1 MSLWD
6 DFTKTLESVVKE
18 IIKTPVG
25 LIDNIP
31 KLATRAVMPTIQKV
45 APPINKYVVGPVAG
59 QVSKTAS
66 GIMQGFNA
74 AGYSVG
80 GTQAGVIA
88 NAGINMATSR
98 IASQSGIDLS
108 GNAAVAMSD
117 LLKDQTAPRIQQY
130 DPMLATSVAA
140 EKYVFSPVIKRP
152 IATAALVAD
161 PTSALYDDGVYGKG
175 FQWDDV
181 RAAYNRTEKVSLG
194 IALTKSLYNPLLH
207 ITGLDETA
215 KKQGLD
221 LDNVNL
227 WNDEDIKKNF
237 TDNTLG
243 RYMSGITDAVVGNIA
258 IQAGITGGLGALK
271 LGARAAGFT
280 NNLKLKDVESLSKA
294 EKLITDHFTPGGT
307 KSQFGSDV
315 ERLAASKDPN
325 EIMDILSVHTNNPR
339 LPNLIRNT
347 EDPLV
352 VRDFI
357 LADKGYGPA
366 IERLSTLKMS
376 DDLWIMSDAGKEL
389 YAEFIKTGKMP
400 QFTFEQR
407 KRVSAAFDD
416 AIAKNEKHQEVF
428 DAFMRDERI
437 IGPTTQQMSAVGMN
451 PGELDMVPRMF
462 GKDYKP
468 MEPIIG
474 SSIYS
479 KVRTRSS
486 ELRTAAVNADFSKV
500 GGMTQVIVG
509 RKGAPTALIKF
520 VSGKMPRGVVTNS
533 GLRPFDA
540 IEEVNAHFDDLTLFR
555 NGSTPIKIIKD
566 GEFTTIPAS
575 EYRRNFIAE
584 YLDAPTDGERGMIL
598 DKLNAALIYDVARTH
613 GVPQRYVEAFV
624 EQATTNLRKFHNDLS
639 VESFAMD
646 PSGVRIQ
653 VDPNTQRQL
662 RNGTPLLPVGSIEA
676 DILRSKGKAAKVRG
690 GVADAAN
697 FTYEFGNKAFSFT
710 QLVRPSYIGK
720 NSIIEPLVVSVL
732 SHGSKAVTDEFA
744 SMFKNAVTNNKN
756 RVLRA
761 IQASSNLTSP
771 AKKALADD
779 FELLTKEYND
789 SVELVE
795 NHIAEYSDY
804 FIRTDGRSPQTKF
817 ENSDRVRR
825 DLNQAERQ
833 LRDIEERINDAAPEF
848 TKAITKQPTLYG
860 LTRRVVY
867 LENLAKNSPKFNTKV
882 ELFPGL
888 TSYKDGGSGGLPGT
902 GETVG
907 LVKTSAL
914 KGMNGNEPGNTE
926 ALASYRKSLRE
937 GKGFAIRDYEGK
949 PYQDPVMVVYDNET
963 GLAYVG
969 EGNHRLQAA
978 IDENIPYVPVRVVRG
993 RTSEM
998 KVDIKQGKFPKQI
1011 KGNKEPKFVETRPGS
1026 EGKPVGEGY
1035 VPPEMH
1041 PSYVFDEKYIVP
1053 KDEYTQVSTVVSA
1066 IGSDIANAK
1075 AAIAKAA
1082 GDINTLAPD
1091 LRAIEKLIATQYA
1104 KLDAKIQEFG
1114 RIHGERADLYF
1125 VSENRS
1131 VKYGSQRPFTAV
1143 MPNGEKVEGIPQFG
1157 DKNSLGTAYQSEVA
1171 NTHTRQI
1178 ELTGNKIFG
1187 SKINMFNRRG
1197 PAEITD
1203 ITSPY
1208 YFDELAFVVNNYM
1221 KGDILVDQILSGS
1234 TRAELLA
1241 WGKTRQGSSY
1251 AREFGKSKE
1260 DIVSIID
1267 NQVAYVN
1274 RYLPSEEAQILVSRG
1289 EVSGNELAG
1298 ILSKRPQD
1306 LTPIHPLDVAY
1317 ETKTPGTANFSETL
1331 DRLTAKAWTTLATP
1345 ENKIRYAWASTEYK
1359 QRVTDKLA
1367 ALQAQGYEINSTSV
1381 INGIRQ
1387 SSAAE
1392 VVQELEKTFYSIR
1405 RQNRALFTARTVMAF
1420 PTASASGIYR
1430 YSRMALK
1437 NPARFGGFLNSYYGL
1452 YNSFGVDKY
1461 GNPVDNPLKAEYF
1474 IVPGTKE
1481 MGLNAGKGIMLPARA
1496 TNFAVN
1502 FAGPSYI
1509 VPISIGQIYKN
1520 TPLKDGTVKKIVDN
1534 SIGKIPGYSY
1544 DELFPFGV
1552 ETDLKKAVPGAFTPG
1567 WLPSLRKYLQPNGD
1581 GSLDWTNSLISEYE
1595 YQGMLYDLDMGPRPT
1610 HDSVYKAAKNNF
1622 KTKFIWQF
1630 GSLVGTPAYV
1640 ETRPMGVFQDFFN
1653 AKANSYSA
1661 MKKLDGTPLYSR
1673 TEAAALA
1680 EKDLNAMLRLPKGKK
1695 FPTDRINQKA
1705 YTKVTYVPRSQEAI
1719 DRIWTEHAGL
1729 AEKLASL
1736 DAGGSLVGL
1745 LTADLPV
1752 GTNPQAGK
1760 FLDDPNR
1767 TLPGGD
1773 YLNNRVKTIA
1783 QMDARLEKS
1792 RYWKAYTDVKNS
1804 YDEAAKNA
1812 GYASYRSV
1820 PELVDELRKYAS
1832 QLGESSPVWN
1842 SAYKKSL
1849 NGDNAVT
1856 QAIGLRTVLNDK
1868 KFMEQYGNTQFWQ
1881 HAKAFMS
1888 YRDDYAKLRADV
1900 PAGSKTLVQEY
1911 WVNYLEKTRKDWD
1924 PALMNMIDRYF
1935 INDSLAS
1942 TNIKPKENK

>member
-6 DFTKTLESVVKE
+6 DFTKTLSSAAKE
-18 IIKTPVG
+18 FSKGPGGWITDVAKIAAPVIAKP
-25 LIDNIP
+25 LN
-31 KLATRAVMPTIQKV
+31 QYV
-45 APPINKYVVGPVAG
+45 AKPVAG

-66 GIMQGFNA
+66 GIMQGFGA
-74 AGYSVG
+74 AGWTPG
-80 GTQAGVIA
+80 GTQAGVVA
-88 NAGINMATSR
+88 SAGANMALSR
-98 IASQSGIDLS
+98 IASQTGVDIS
-108 GNAAVAMSD
+108 NEAAAAMSG
-117 LLKDQTAPRIQQY
+117 LLTNQTNARVQQY
-130 DPMLATSVAA
+130 DPMLATAVAA
-140 EKYVFSPVIKRP
+140 EKYVFSPAIKRP
-152 IATAALVAD
+152 IATAALMAD
-161 PTSALYDDGVYGKG
+161 PSSPLYDAGVYGKG
-175 FQWDDV
+175 FQWDDI
-181 RAAYNRTEKVSLG
+181 RAAYNRSEDVSLG

-207 ITGLDETA
+207 ITGLDE
-215 KKQGLD
+215 KVKEQGLD

-227 WNDEDIKKNF
+227 WDDADIKKNF

-258 IQAGITGGLGALK
+258 IQAGVTGGLSVLK
-271 LGARAAGFT
+271 LGAARAGFT
-280 NNLKLKDVESLSKA
+280 NNLKLSDAESLVKA
-294 EKLITDHFTPGGT
+294 EKLITDHFAEGGV
-307 KSQFGSDV
+307 KSQFGNDV

-366 IERLSTLKMS
+366 IERLTTLKMS
-376 DDLWIMSDAGKEL
+376 DDMWIMSDAGKEL
-389 YAEFIKTGKMP
+389 YAEFLKTGKMP

-416 AIAKNEKHQEVF
+416 AIAKNEKHQEIF
-428 DAFMRDERI
+428 DTFMRDERI
-437 IGPTTQQMSAVGMN
+437 IGPTTEQMAAVGMN
-451 PGELDMVPRMF
+451 PGELDMLPRLF

-479 KVRTRSS
+479 KVRTRAS
-486 ELRTAAVNADFSKV
+486 ELRTAAVNSDFSKV

-540 IEEVNAHFDDLTLFR
+540 IEEVNAHFDDLKLFR
-555 NGSTPIKIIKD
+555 NGNTPIKIIKD

-575 EYRRNFIAE
+575 EYRKSFIAE
-584 YLDAPTDGERGMIL
+584 YLSAPTDGERGIIL
-598 DKLNAALIYDVARTH
+598 DKLNAQLIYDVARTH

-624 EQATTNLRKFHNDLS
+624 EQATTNLRKFHNDLA
-639 VESFAMD
+639 VESYSMD
-646 PSGVRIQ
+646 PAGVRVQ

-662 RNGTPLLPVGSIEA
+662 RNATPLLPVGTIEA
-676 DILRSKGKAAKVRG
+676 DILRAKGNVARKLGGKAADVTDF
-690 GVADAAN
+690 A
-697 FTYEFGNKAFSFT
+697 YEFGNKAFSFT

-744 SMFKNAVTNNKN
+744 SAVKNAVSNNKN

-771 AKKALADD
+771 AKKALAND
-779 FELLTKEYND
+779 FELLSKEYTD
-789 SVELVE
+789 AVELVE

-804 FIRTDGRSPQTKF
+804 FINPNGRSPQTKI
-817 ENSDRVRR
+817 ENADRVRR

-848 TKAITKQPTLYG
+848 TKEMTKQPTLYG
-860 LTRRVVY
+860 LTRRVKY
-867 LENLAKNSPKFNTKV
+867 LEKLGNPKF
-882 ELFPGL
+882 
-888 TSYKDGGSGGLPGT
+888 
-902 GETVG
+902 
-907 LVKTSAL
+907 A
-914 KGMNGNEPGNTE
+914 
-926 ALASYRKSLRE
+926 
-937 GKGFAIRDYEGK
+937 
-949 PYQDPVMVVYDNET
+949 
-963 GLAYVG
+963 
-969 EGNHRLQAA
+969 
-978 IDENIPYVPVRVVRG
+978 
-993 RTSEM
+993 
-998 KVDIKQGKFPKQI
+998 
-1011 KGNKEPKFVETRPGS
+1011 
-1026 EGKPVGEGY
+1026 
-1035 VPPEMH
+1035 
-1041 PSYVFDEKYIVP
+1041 
-1053 KDEYTQVSTVVSA
+1053 
-1066 IGSDIANAK
+1066 SDIANAK
-1075 AAIAKAA
+1075 AAIVKAA

-1091 LRAIEKLIATQYA
+1091 LQAIEKLIAAQYA

-1114 RIHGERADLYF
+1114 KIHGERAKLF
-1125 VSENRS
+1125 LVSEDRS
-1131 VKYGSQRPFTAV
+1131 VKYGSQKPFNAV
-1143 MPNGEKVEGIPQFG
+1143 MPNGEVVKGIPQFG
-1157 DKNSLGTAYQSEVA
+1157 SKNHLGTAYQSEVS

-1187 SKINMFNRRG
+1187 SKVNMFNRRG

-1203 ITSPY
+1203 ITSPH
-1208 YFDELAFVVNNYM
+1208 YFDELSFVVNNYM
-1221 KGDILVDQILSGS
+1221 KGDILVDQILGGAS
-1234 TRAELLA
+1234 RAELLA
-1241 WGKTRQGSSY
+1241 WGKTRQASSY
-1251 AREFGKSKE
+1251 AKEFGKSRE

-1267 NQVAYVN
+1267 NQIAYVN
-1274 RYLPSEEAQILVSRG
+1274 RYLPSEQAQALAARG
-1289 EVSGNELAG
+1289 EVNGNELAA
-1298 ILSKRPQD
+1298 ILSERPQD

-1359 QRVTDKLA
+1359 QRITDKLA
-1367 ALQAQGYEINSTSV
+1367 ALQAQGYEVNSTSV
-1381 INGIRQ
+1381 INAIRQ

-1405 RQNRALFTARTVMAF
+1405 RQNRALFMARTVMAF

-1430 YSRMALK
+1430 YSRMAVQ

-1461 GNPVDNPLKAEYF
+1461 GNPVDNVMDAQYF

-1502 FAGPSYI
+1502 FAGPSWL
-1509 VPISIGQIYKN
+1509 VPVSLGQIYAN
-1520 TPLKDGTVKKIVDN
+1520 SPLKDGTVKKIVDS

-1544 DELFPFGV
+1544 DELFPYGV
-1552 ETDLKKAVPGAFTPG
+1552 ETDLKKSVPGSFTPG

-1581 GSLDWTNSLISEYE
+1581 GSIDWTNSLISEYS
-1595 YQGMLYDLDMGPRPT
+1595 YQAALYDMKMGPAPT
-1610 HDSVYKAAKNNF
+1610 HDSVYKAAKKNF
-1622 KTKFIWQF
+1622 RTKFLWQF

-1640 ETRPMGVFQDFFN
+1640 ETKPMGIFQDFYN
-1653 AKANSYSA
+1653 AKADGYLA
-1661 MKKLDGTPLYSR
+1661 MKTPDGQPVYNR
-1673 TEAAALA
+1673 TEAATLA
-1680 EKDLNAMLRLPKGKK
+1680 EQDLNTMLRLPKGKK
-1695 FPTDRINQKA
+1695 FPVDLLNQKA
-1705 YTKVTYVPRSQEAI
+1705 YSKVTYIPRSQEAI
-1719 DRIWTEHAGL
+1719 DRIWTEHSAL
-1729 AEKLASL
+1729 AEKLGSL
-1736 DAGGSLVGL
+1736 DATGSLVGL

-1752 GTNPQAGK
+1752 GKNPQAGK

-1767 TLPGGD
+1767 TLPGGE
-1773 YLNNRVKTIA
+1773 YLNNRIKTIE
-1783 QMDARLEKS
+1783 QVDARLERS
-1792 RYWKAYTDVKNS
+1792 RYWKAYSDVKN
-1804 YDEAAKNA
+1804 DWDKAAKDA

-1820 PELVDELRKYAS
+1820 PELVEALREYAK
-1832 QLGESSPVWN
+1832 QLGQASPVWN
-1842 SAYKKSL
+1842 AAYKKSV

-1856 QAIGLRTVLNDK
+1856 QAIGLQTVLNDK
-1868 KFMEQYGNTQFWQ
+1868 NFMKQYGNTNFWQ

-1888 YRDDYAKLRADV
+1888 YRDDYAKLYADA

-1911 WVNYLEKTRKDWD
+1911 WLDYVAKTRNDWD
-1924 PALMNMIDRYF
+1924 PALGNMIDRYF
-1935 INDSLAS
+1935 INDNLNT
-1942 TNIKPKENK
+1942 TNAMPEPKKKEKK

>member
-1 MSLWD
+1 VSLWD
-6 DFTKTLESVVKE
+6 DFTKTFGSVVKE
-18 IIKTPVG
+18 ISKG
-25 LIDNIP
+25 
-31 KLATRAVMPTIQKV
+31 PTGWLSSTVKAAAPIV
-45 APPINKYVVGPVAG
+45 APPVQKYVAAPVGRQIA
-59 QVSKTAS
+59 KTAS
-66 GIMQGFNA
+66 GIMEGFNA
-74 AGYSVG
+74 AGYSLG
-80 GTQAGVIA
+80 GGPGGVVAKAGTNIA
-88 NAGINMATSR
+88 IPR
-98 IASQSGIDLS
+98 IAAQSGLDLS
-108 GNAAVAMSD
+108 STAAAEMST
-117 LLKDQTAPRIQQY
+117 LLNEQITPKINQY
-130 DPMLATSVAA
+130 DPLLAVAVGA

-175 FQWDDV
+175 FQWDDI
-181 RAAYNRTEKVSLG
+181 RAAYNRTEDVSLG

-207 ITGLDETA
+207 IAGLDEEV
-215 KKQGLD
+215 KRQGLD

-227 WNDEDIKKNF
+227 WDDADIKKNF

-243 RYMSGITDAVVGNIA
+243 RYMSGLTDAVVGNVA
-258 IQAGITGGLGALK
+258 IQAGISGTLGVSK
-271 LGARAAGFT
+271 LLASAAGFT
-280 NNLKLKDVESLSKA
+280 NSLKLKDVESLSKA

-339 LPNLIRNT
+339 IVNLVRNT

-366 IERLSTLKMS
+366 IERLTTLNMA

-389 YAEFIKTGKMP
+389 YANFVKNGELP

-407 KRVSAAFDD
+407 KRVSKAFDD
-416 AIAKNEKHQEVF
+416 SIAKNEKHQEVF

-474 SSIYS
+474 ASIYS
-479 KVRTRSS
+479 KVRTRAS
-486 ELRTAAVNADFSKV
+486 ELRTAAVNSDFSKV
-500 GGMTQVIVG
+500 GGMTQVVIG

-520 VSGKMPRGVVTNS
+520 VTGKMPRGIVTNS

-540 IEEVNAHFDDLTLFR
+540 LEEINAHFDDLTLFR
-555 NGSTPIKIIKD
+555 NGSSPIRIIKD

-575 EYRRNFIAE
+575 EYRKNFISE

-598 DKLNAALIYDVARTH
+598 DRLNAALIYDVARTH
-613 GVPQRYVEAFV
+613 GVPQKYVQEFV
-624 EQATTNLRKFHNDLS
+624 EQATNNLKKFHNDLS
-639 VESFAMD
+639 VESYAMD

-662 RNGTPLLPVGSIEA
+662 RNGTPLLPVGAIEA
-676 DILRSKGKAAKVRG
+676 DILRAKGGAARKLG
-690 GVADAAN
+690 GAVADAGDFA
-697 FTYEFGNKAFSFT
+697 YEFGNRAFSFT

-720 NSIIEPLVVSVL
+720 NSVIEPLVISVM
-732 SHGSKAVTDEFA
+732 SHGSKVATDEFA
-744 SMFKNAVTNNKN
+744 STLKNAVANNKN

-771 AKKALADD
+771 AKKAIAKD
-779 FELLTKEYND
+779 FDLLTKEYTD
-789 SVELVE
+789 TVELVE
-795 NHIAEYSDY
+795 NHIAEYSEY
-804 FIRTDGRSPQTKF
+804 FIKADGRSPQTKF
-817 ENSDRVRR
+817 ENADRVRR
-825 DLNQAERQ
+825 DLNQAEKQ

-848 TKAITKQPTLYG
+848 TKVVTKQPTLYG

-867 LENLAKNSPKFNTKV
+867 LEKL
-882 ELFPGL
+882 
-888 TSYKDGGSGGLPGT
+888 
-902 GETVG
+902 
-907 LVKTSAL
+907 
-914 KGMNGNEPGNTE
+914 GNP
-926 ALASYRKSLRE
+926 ALA
-937 GKGFAIRDYEGK
+937 
-949 PYQDPVMVVYDNET
+949 
-963 GLAYVG
+963 
-969 EGNHRLQAA
+969 
-978 IDENIPYVPVRVVRG
+978 
-993 RTSEM
+993 
-998 KVDIKQGKFPKQI
+998 
-1011 KGNKEPKFVETRPGS
+1011 
-1026 EGKPVGEGY
+1026 
-1035 VPPEMH
+1035 
-1041 PSYVFDEKYIVP
+1041 
-1053 KDEYTQVSTVVSA
+1053 
-1066 IGSDIANAK
+1066 SDIANAK
-1075 AAIAKAA
+1075 AAIVKAA

-1091 LRAIEKLIATQYA
+1091 LKAIDSLIASQYA

-1114 RIHGERADLYF
+1114 KIHGERADLYF

-1143 MPNGEKVEGIPQFG
+1143 MPNGERVEGIPQFG
-1157 DKNSLGTAYQSEVA
+1157 SKNNLGTAYQSEVA

-1187 SKINMFNRRG
+1187 SKVNMFNRRG
-1197 PAEITD
+1197 PAEVTD

-1208 YFDELAFVVNNYM
+1208 YFDELAYVVNNYM

-1241 WGKTRQGSSY
+1241 WGKTRQASSY
-1251 AREFGKSKE
+1251 AREFGKNKE
-1260 DIVSIID
+1260 DIVAIID
-1267 NQVAYVN
+1267 NQIAYVN

-1289 EVSGNELAG
+1289 EVNGNELAS

-1317 ETKTPGTANFSETL
+1317 ETKTSGVANFAETL
-1331 DRLTAKAWTTLATP
+1331 DRLTTKAWTTLATP

-1359 QRVTDKLA
+1359 QRVSDKLA
-1367 ALQAQGYEINSTSV
+1367 ALQAQGYEVNSTSV

-1405 RQNRALFTARTVMAF
+1405 RQNRALYTARTVMAF

-1430 YSRMALK
+1430 YSRVALK

-1461 GNPVDNPLKAEYF
+1461 GNPVDNPLDAEYF

-1502 FAGPSYI
+1502 FAGPSYL
-1509 VPISIGQIYKN
+1509 VPISLGQIYKN
-1520 TPLKDGTVKKIVDN
+1520 SPLKDGTVKNIIDS

-1552 ETDLKKAVPGAFTPG
+1552 ETDLKKSVPGAFTPG

-1581 GSLDWTNSLISEYE
+1581 GSLDWTNSLISEYQ
-1595 YQGMLYDLDMGPRPT
+1595 YQHMLFDLEMGPKPT
-1610 HDSVYKAAKNNF
+1610 HDSVYKSAKKNF
-1622 KTKFIWQF
+1622 RTKFIWQF

-1640 ETRPMGVFQDFFN
+1640 ETRPFGVFQDFFN
-1653 AKANSYSA
+1653 AKANSYTA
-1661 MKKLDGTPLYSR
+1661 MKKEDGTPLYSR
-1673 TEAAALA
+1673 SEAASLA
-1680 EKDLNAMLRLPKGKK
+1680 ENDLNTMLRLPKGKQ
-1695 FPTDRINQKA
+1695 FPVDLLNKKA
-1705 YTKVTYVPRSQEAI
+1705 YSKATYIPRSQEAI
-1719 DRIWTEHAGL
+1719 DRIWEDHAGL

-1736 DAGGSLVGL
+1736 DAGGGLVGL

-1752 GTNPQAGK
+1752 GTSPQAGK

-1773 YLNNRVKTIA
+1773 FLNNRIKTIN
-1783 QMDARLEKS
+1783 QIDANLEKS

-1804 YDEAAKNA
+1804 YDEAAKDA

-1820 PELVDELRKYAS
+1820 PELVDALRGYAA
-1832 QLGESSPVWN
+1832 QLGESSPIWN

-1856 QAIGLRTVLNDK
+1856 QAIGLATVLNDK
-1868 KFMEQYGNTQFWQ
+1868 KFMKEYGNTQFWQ
-1881 HAKAFMS
+1881 HAKAFIS
-1888 YRDDYAKLRADV
+1888 YREDYAKLRADA

-1911 WVNYLEKTRKDWD
+1911 WINYLEKTRKDWD

-1935 INDSLAS
+1935 INDNLAS
-1942 TNIKPKENK
+1942 TNIKTKENK

>member
-6 DFTKTLESVVKE
+6 DFTKTLSSAAKE
-18 IIKTPVG
+18 FSKGPGGWITDVAKIAAPVIAKP
-25 LIDNIP
+25 LN
-31 KLATRAVMPTIQKV
+31 QYV
-45 APPINKYVVGPVAG
+45 AKPVAG

-66 GIMQGFNA
+66 GIMQGFGA
-74 AGYSVG
+74 AGWTPG

-88 NAGINMATSR
+88 SAGTNMALSR
-98 IASQSGIDLS
+98 IASQTGVDIS
-108 GNAAVAMSD
+108 NEAAAAMSG
-117 LLKDQTAPRIQQY
+117 LLTNQTNARVQQY
-130 DPMLATSVAA
+130 DPMLATAVAA
-140 EKYVFSPVIKRP
+140 EKYVFSPAIKRP
-152 IATAALVAD
+152 IATAALMAD
-161 PTSALYDDGVYGKG
+161 PSSPLYDAGVYGKG
-175 FQWDDV
+175 FQWDDI
-181 RAAYNRTEKVSLG
+181 RAAYNRSEDVSLG

-207 ITGLDETA
+207 VTGLDE
-215 KKQGLD
+215 KVKEQGLD

-227 WNDEDIKKNF
+227 WDDADIKKNF

-258 IQAGITGGLGALK
+258 IQAGITGGLSALK
-271 LGARAAGFT
+271 LGAASAGFT
-280 NNLKLKDVESLSKA
+280 NKLKLSDAESLVKA
-294 EKLITDHFTPGGT
+294 EKLITDHFEPGGA

-366 IERLSTLKMS
+366 IERLTTLKMS

-389 YAEFIKTGKMP
+389 SAEFLKTGKMP

-416 AIAKNEKHQEVF
+416 AIAKNEKHQEIF
-428 DAFMRDERI
+428 DTFMRDERI
-437 IGPTTQQMSAVGMN
+437 IGPTTEQMAAVGMN
-451 PGELDMVPRMF
+451 PGELDMLPRFF

-479 KVRTRSS
+479 KVRTRAS
-486 ELRTAAVNADFSKV
+486 ELRTAAVNSDFSKV

-540 IEEVNAHFDDLTLFR
+540 IEEVNAHFDDLKLFR
-555 NGSTPIKIIKD
+555 NGNTPIKIIKD

-575 EYRRNFIAE
+575 EYRKSFIAE
-584 YLDAPTDGERGMIL
+584 YLSAPTDGERGMIL

-624 EQATTNLRKFHNDLS
+624 EQATTNLRKFHDDLA
-639 VESFAMD
+639 VESYSMD
-646 PSGVRIQ
+646 PAGVRVQ

-662 RNGTPLLPVGSIEA
+662 RNATPLLPVGTIEA
-676 DILRSKGKAAKVRG
+676 DILRAKGNVARKVG
-690 GVADAAN
+690 GKVADAAD
-697 FTYEFGNKAFSFT
+697 FAYEFGNKAFSFT

-720 NSIIEPLVVSVL
+720 NSIIEPMVVSVL

-744 SMFKNAVTNNKN
+744 SMVKNAVSNNKN

-771 AKKALADD
+771 AKKALAND
-779 FELLTKEYND
+779 FELLSKEYTD
-789 SVELVE
+789 AVELVE

-804 FIRTDGRSPQTKF
+804 FINPNARSPQTKI
-817 ENSDRVRR
+817 ENADRVRR

-848 TKAITKQPTLYG
+848 TKEMTKQPTLYG
-860 LTRRVVY
+860 LTRRVQY
-867 LENLAKNSPKFNTKV
+867 LENLAKNSPKFTKKV

-888 TSYKDGGSGGLPGT
+888 ASYKDGGSGGLIGT
-902 GETVG
+902 RETVG
-907 LVKTSAL
+907 LVRVSAL
-914 KGMNGNEPGNTE
+914 KNMPGNKLSNTEGIE
-926 ALASYRKSLRE
+926 ALRKSIRE
-937 GKGFAIRDYEGK
+937 GKGFATRDFNGK
-949 PYQDPVMVVYDNET
+949 PFQDPIMVIYDNET

-978 IDENIPYVPVRVVRG
+978 IEEGLPYVPVRVVRG
-993 RTSEM
+993 NKEEM
-998 KVDIKQGKFPKQI
+998 LNPAYASRRPQQI
-1011 KGNKEPKFVETRPGS
+1011 KNNKEPKFVETTGS
-1026 EGKPVGEGY
+1026 SAGKPVGEGY
-1035 VPPEMH
+1035 VPPEFH

-1053 KDEYTQVSTVVSA
+1053 KDEYVQTSTIVSA

-1075 AAIAKAA
+1075 AAIVKAA

-1091 LRAIEKLIATQYA
+1091 LQAIEKSIATQYA

-1114 RIHGERADLYF
+1114 KIHGERAKLF
-1125 VSENRS
+1125 LVSENRS
-1131 VKYGSQRPFTAV
+1131 VKYGSQRPFNAV
-1143 MPNGEKVEGIPQFG
+1143 MPNGEVVKGIPQFG
-1157 DKNSLGTAYQSEVA
+1157 DKNYLGTAYQSEVS

-1187 SKINMFNRRG
+1187 SKVNMFNRRG
-1197 PAEITD
+1197 PAEVTD
-1203 ITSPY
+1203 ITSPH
-1208 YFDELAFVVNNYM
+1208 YFDELSFVVNNYM
-1221 KGDILVDQILSGS
+1221 KGDILVDQILNGA

-1241 WGKTRQGSSY
+1241 WGKTRQASSY
-1251 AREFGKSKE
+1251 AKEFGKSKE

-1267 NQVAYVN
+1267 NQIAYVN
-1274 RYLPSEEAQILVSRG
+1274 RYLPSEQAQALAARG
-1289 EVSGNELAG
+1289 EVNGNELAA
-1298 ILSKRPQD
+1298 ILSERPQD

-1359 QRVTDKLA
+1359 QRITDKLA
-1367 ALQAQGYEINSTSV
+1367 ALQAQGYEVNSTSV
-1381 INGIRQ
+1381 INSIRQ

-1405 RQNRALFTARTVMAF
+1405 RQNRALFMARTVMAF

-1430 YSRMALK
+1430 YSRMAVK

-1461 GNPVDNPLKAEYF
+1461 GNPVDNVMDAQYF

-1481 MGLNAGKGIMLPARA
+1481 MGLNAGKGIMLPSRA
-1496 TNFAVN
+1496 TNFAIN
-1502 FAGPSYI
+1502 FAGPSWL
-1509 VPISIGQIYKN
+1509 VPVSLGQVYAN
-1520 TPLKDGTVKKIVDN
+1520 SPLKDGTVKKIIDS

-1544 DELFPFGV
+1544 DELFPYGV
-1552 ETDLKKAVPGAFTPG
+1552 ETDLRKSVPGSFTPG

-1581 GSLDWTNSLISEYE
+1581 GSIDWTNSLISEYS
-1595 YQGMLYDLDMGPRPT
+1595 YQAALYDMKMGPAPT
-1610 HDSVYKAAKNNF
+1610 HDSVYKAAKKNF
-1622 KTKFIWQF
+1622 RTKFFWQF

-1640 ETRPMGVFQDFFN
+1640 ETKPMGVFQDFYN
-1653 AKANSYSA
+1653 AKADGYLA
-1661 MKKLDGTPLYSR
+1661 MKTPDGKPVYNR
-1673 TEAAALA
+1673 TEAATLA
-1680 EKDLNAMLRLPKGKK
+1680 EQDLNTMLRLPKGKK
-1695 FPTDRINQKA
+1695 FPTDLLNQKA
-1705 YTKVTYVPRSQEAI
+1705 YSKVTYIPRSQEAI
-1719 DRIWTEHAGL
+1719 DRIWTEHSAL
-1729 AEKLASL
+1729 AEKLGAL
-1736 DAGGSLVGL
+1736 DSTGSLVGL

-1752 GTNPQAGK
+1752 GKNPQAGK

-1767 TLPGGD
+1767 TLPGGE
-1773 YLNNRVKTIA
+1773 YLNNRIKTIE
-1783 QMDARLEKS
+1783 QVDARLERS
-1792 RYWKAYTDVKNS
+1792 RYWKAYSDVKN
-1804 YDEAAKNA
+1804 DWDKAAKDA

-1820 PELVDELRKYAS
+1820 PELVEALREYAK
-1832 QLGESSPVWN
+1832 QLGQASPVWN
-1842 SAYKKSL
+1842 AAYKKSV

-1856 QAIGLRTVLNDK
+1856 QAIGLQTILNDK
-1868 KFMEQYGNTQFWQ
+1868 NYMKQYGNTNFWQ

-1888 YRDDYAKLRADV
+1888 YRDDYAKLYADA

-1911 WVNYLEKTRKDWD
+1911 WLDYVAKTRNDWD
-1924 PALMNMIDRYF
+1924 PALGNMIDRYF
-1935 INDSLAS
+1935 INDNLNT
-1942 TNIKPKENK
+1942 TNAALEPEKKEKK